1 MEDPWSRKRDE
12 LLRILRRE
20 RGLTDERML
29 AALGRV
35 PRHRFV
41 HERYRDRAYEDI
53 PLPFREE
60 QTISQPYIVALMTE
74 LLVLKGEETVLEIGT
89 GTGYQTAVLAE
100 LAREVLTV
108 ERIGYF
114 VTDARALLESLGYGN
129 ITFCHADG
137 TLGWPRE
144 RLFDRIIVT
153 AAPPELP
160 VWLERQ
166 LAPGGYMVIPLG
178 TIESGQYLYRY
189 HKTVEGQLLRDRI
202 LPVRFV
208 PLVSG

>member
-1 MEDPWSRKRDE
+1 MDDTWAVRRKKLVE
-12 LLRILRRE
+12 KTLRSQ
-20 RGLTDERML
+20 GLIDERML
-29 AALGRV
+29 AAMARV
-35 PRHRFV
+35 PRHLFV
-41 HERYRDRAYEDI
+41 IPEKRELSYEDI

-74 LLVLKGEETVLEIGT
+74 LLVLKGDESVLEIGT

-100 LAREVLTV
+100 LAREIFTV

-114 VTDARALLESLGYGN
+114 VTDARSLLTSMGYEN

-137 TLGWPRE
+137 TLGWPEE

-166 LAPGGYMVIPLG
+166 LAPGGYMVIPIGPVGG
-178 TIESGQYLYRY
+178 TQHLYRY
-189 HKTVEGQLLRDRI
+189 HKPIGGGMIRDRI
-202 LPVRFV
+202 IPVRFV
-208 PLVSG
+208 PLVNG